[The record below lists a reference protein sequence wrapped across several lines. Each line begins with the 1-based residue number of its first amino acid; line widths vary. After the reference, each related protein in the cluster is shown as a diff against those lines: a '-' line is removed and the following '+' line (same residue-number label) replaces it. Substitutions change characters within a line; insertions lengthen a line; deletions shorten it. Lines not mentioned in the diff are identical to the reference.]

1 MSISM
6 TDSMNTNKK
15 LFLVTLQYR
24 GYVLAEDDFDA
35 EDIGLSVV
43 EDERPTVEV
52 EEVKTNVL
60 RWPQHACVY
69 HAEQMD
75 LDITV
80 ADVFRALGQRQA
92 ESGQCDPFM
101 AKSPSTPA
109 VWDDGCDKTSTSTDE

>member
-1 MSISM
+1 ME
-6 TDSMNTNKK
+6 TNKK

-35 EDIGLSVV
+35 EDIGLSIA

-52 EEVKTNVL
+52 EEVRSNVL

-75 LDITV
+75 RDITV
-80 ADVFRALGQRQA
+80 ADVF
-92 ESGQCDPFM
+92 
-101 AKSPSTPA
+101 PA
-109 VWDDGCDKTSTSTDE
+109 P